1 MLRGVQGDLVLAHR
15 FGEAVA
21 PQLAGV
27 VAGQL
32 VVDLMPGAQHGLLV
46 SQSRFL
52 LLGLA
57 QVEHALQAA
66 TVEQRQAQRRAE
78 GKGA

>member
-1 MLRGVQGDLVLAHR
+1 MILQVFADAWQVVDHRDVDEIHHAFDVLVLRRDQGDLVLPHR

-32 VVDLMPGAQHGLLV
+32 VGVAQ
-46 SQSRFL
+46 FP
-52 LLGLA
+52 
-57 QVEHALQAA
+57 EFDF
-66 TVEQRQAQRRAE
+66 
-78 GKGA
+78 